1 MDVVW
6 VTDFGSLAGVWWRF
20 APLIGV
26 WRLPTLEKWV
36 LEALKSLA
44 GVSESSRFT
53 TAARGAFRMGNWVRC
68 CGVAPTG
75 TIEQQRAD
83 KAPARQHRCD

>member
-1 MDVVW
+1 MVALVVGHPDGG
-6 VTDFGSLAGVWWRF
+6 VTRGSTTGWSALRTATPHDHSERWR
-20 APLIGV
+20 
-26 WRLPTLEKWV
+26 
-36 LEALKSLA
+36 
-44 GVSESSRFT
+44 SEESGLFNCP